1 MCRINVKKRHTA
13 DSDLLIWVCST
24 GSHSQT
30 MAAYLI
36 PSSMCSPLIFQG
48 CTRVFGTN
56 LISCRSQFAL
66 YAFFQPSKVGGK
78 SGDYQK
84 YLSECLLQVPTRL
97 AGAYAAET
105 LPPIIMVQ
113 WTMDDGC
120 ISNRIFTFSNF
131 SYFPGRKGSDEQLSK
146 RWPFSLL
153 NNEQRWA
160 TGWGLGTFQIRY
172 THSEL
177 GISFFFHLHS
187 GNLT

>member
-113 WTMDDGC
+113 WKMGTSPIVVTC
-120 ISNRIFTFSNF
+120 QIQPIFPQKKINHDIW
-131 SYFPGRKGSDEQLSK
+131 RKS
-146 RWPFSLL
+146 RW
-153 NNEQRWA
+153 
-160 TGWGLGTFQIRY
+160 
-172 THSEL
+172 
-177 GISFFFHLHS
+177 SFFHTWLQEYIKSSFQHQL
-187 GNLT
+187 